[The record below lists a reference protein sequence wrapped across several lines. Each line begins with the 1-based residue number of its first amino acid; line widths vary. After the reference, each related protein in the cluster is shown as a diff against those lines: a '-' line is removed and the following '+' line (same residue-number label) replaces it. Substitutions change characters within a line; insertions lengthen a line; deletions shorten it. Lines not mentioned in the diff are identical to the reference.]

1 MPGDGN
7 AAARIEPWL
16 DAIPTRSPSPISRRS
31 AVSRLI
37 STQLLHIALDIGSGN
52 SCINGRCASEP
63 SRNAMDGY
71 GRKWNPY
78 SFESPLNWASEY
90 LNVPPVERFNAGASC
105 GRLTGSL

>member
-16 DAIPTRSPSPISRRS
+16 DAISTRSPCCIPSLS
-31 AVSRLI
+31 AVCRLI

-52 SCINGRCASEP
+52 SCIKGRCASEP
-63 SRNAMDGY
+63 SRNAIDGY

-78 SFESPLNWASEY
+78 SLESPLNWASEY
-90 LNVPPVERFNAGASC
+90 LNVPGLRFTAGAPC
-105 GRLTGSL
+105 GRLTG